1 MSGPIVVTEAIRPV
15 PTSEEAAAIAA
26 AVEALWPRP
35 VHAVASERG
44 STAWRFSGRW
54 WTDEPVS
61 SPGAVTRPW

>member
-1 MSGPIVVTEAIRPV
+1 MSGPIGVTEARRPG
-15 PTSEEAAAIAA
+15 PTAGVAAAFAA

-35 VHAVASERG
+35 VPAVASERG